1 MATKRDGRGPP
12 SAATNLIAGGGAGMM
27 EALVCHPLDTIKVRM
42 QLSRRARQP
51 GAPKRGFVRTG
62 AEIVR
67 RETPLGL
74 YKGLGAVVTGIV
86 PKMAIRF
93 SSFEAYKQ
101 MLSSTSSPSSPSSSS
116 SSSSSPAGDGKNQ
129 GTKKISG
136 AGTFAAGLAAGV
148 TEAVA
153 VVTPME
159 VVKIRLQAQHHS
171 MADPLDVP
179 KYRNAAHAAYTV
191 VREEGFG
198 ALYRGVSLT
207 ALRQGS
213 NQAVNFSAYTYFK
226 EALVRWQFPPED
238 ENDDAGFGSGAAK
251 AKAKANA
258 AAAAVTAASSGNP
271 LPAWQ
276 TTVIGLVSGAMGPL
290 SNAPID
296 TIKTRLQKTPAE
308 PGVSAFRRIS
318 VIAKDMFKQEGFHA
332 FYKGITPRIM
342 RVAPGQAVTFTV
354 YEYLKD
360 KLERSKPALI
370 VGSQYEE

>member
-1 MATKRDGRGPP
+1 
-12 SAATNLIAGGGAGMM
+12 MM

-42 QLSRRARQP
+42 QLSRRGRQP
-51 GAPKRGFVRTG
+51 GMPKRGFIRTG
-62 AEIVR
+62 AEIVK

-74 YKGLGAVVTGIV
+74 YKGLGAVMTGIV

-93 SSFEAYKQ
+93 TSFEAYKQ
-101 MLSSTSSPSSPSSSS
+101 LL
-116 SSSSSPAGDGKNQ
+116 AD
-129 GTKKISG
+129 KKTGNVSG
-136 AGTFAAGLAAGV
+136 QATFVAGLAAGV

-159 VVKIRLQAQHHS
+159 VIKIRLQAQHHS

-179 KYRNAAHAAYTV
+179 KYRNAAHALYTV
-191 VREEGFG
+191 VKEEGVG

-213 NQAVNFSAYTYFK
+213 NQAVNFTAYTYFK
-226 EALVRWQFPPED
+226 EALRKWQPQYD
-238 ENDDAGFGSGAAK
+238 
-251 AKAKANA
+251 
-258 AAAAVTAASSGNP
+258 SGN
-271 LPAWQ
+271 LPSYQ
-276 TTVIGLVSGAMGPL
+276 TTLIGLVSGAMGPL

-296 TIKTRLQKTPAE
+296 TIKTRLQKMPAE
-308 PGVSAFRRIS
+308 AGTTALQRITR
-318 VIAKDMFKQEGFHA
+318 IASDMFKQEGFHA

-360 KLERSKPALI
+360 KLEKSGPAIL
-370 VGSQYEE
+370 VGGNYEE

>member
-1 MATKRDGRGPP
+1 
-12 SAATNLIAGGGAGMM
+12 
-27 EALVCHPLDTIKVRM
+27 M

-51 GAPKRGFVRTG
+51 GAPKRGFIATG
-62 AEIVR
+62 SEIVR

-74 YKGLGAVVTGIV
+74 YKGLGAVLTGIV

-93 SSFEAYKQ
+93 TSFEAYKQ
-101 MLSSTSSPSSPSSSS
+101 LLADRNT
-116 SSSSSPAGDGKNQ
+116 GV
-129 GTKKISG
+129 ISG
-136 AGTFAAGLAAGV
+136 SGTFMAGLAAGV

-159 VVKIRLQAQHHS
+159 VIKIRLQAQHHS

-179 KYRNAAHAAYTV
+179 KYRNAAHALYTV
-191 VREEGFG
+191 VKEEGAG

-213 NQAVNFSAYTYFK
+213 NQAVNFTAYTYFK
-226 EALVRWQFPPED
+226 EALLRRQTD
-238 ENDDAGFGSGAAK
+238 
-251 AKAKANA
+251 NA
-258 AAAAVTAASSGNP
+258 A
-271 LPAWQ
+271 LPSWQ
-276 TTVIGLVSGAMGPL
+276 TTLIGLVSGAMGPL

-308 PGVSAFRRIS
+308 PGVSALKRITI
-318 VIAKDMFKQEGFHA
+318 IAGDMFRQEGFHA

-360 KLERSKPALI
+360 KLEKSGPSVLA
-370 VGSQYEE
+370 GNQYEE